1 MDDNQLKRSG
11 RKKSQPIKKRN
22 SWKTSFIILLALV
35 LGSSLFLVQQ
45 LTGQN
50 VAEQQVSQA
59 TKNLGKHTSI
69 DVQMNKQQLN
79 AAMNYYLK
87 RQQRH
92 KKVKY
97 KFYVDQAA
105 ILVGT
110 TKILGQNVSFS
121 LYTEPSVTAKGNIL
135 LHAKSVAIG
144 TLSAPPQFILNYI
157 QKNYRLGKWVTIDSR
172 QKTIRLNLSRIKGFH
187 GITVKAQKIDL
198 TNNIFRFKVNVPLK

>member
-1 MDDNQLKRSG
+1 MDESRLKRSD
-11 RKKSQPIKKRN
+11 RKKNKVIKKHN
-22 SWKTSFIILLALV
+22 YWKWAFIILLALM
-35 LGSSLFLVQQ
+35 LGSSLFFVQQ
-45 LTGQN
+45 LTSQN

-59 TKNLGKHTSI
+59 TKSLGKHTSI
-69 DVQMNKQQLN
+69 NVQMNKRQLN

-110 TKILGQNVSFS
+110 TEILGQNVSFS
-121 LYTEPSVTAKGNIL
+121 LYTEPTVTSKGNIL

-144 TLSAPPQFILNYI
+144 TLSAPPKFILNYI
-157 QKNYRLGKWVTIDSR
+157 QKNYQLGKWVTIDS
-172 QKTIRLNLSRIKGFH
+172 QKETIRLNLSRIKGFH